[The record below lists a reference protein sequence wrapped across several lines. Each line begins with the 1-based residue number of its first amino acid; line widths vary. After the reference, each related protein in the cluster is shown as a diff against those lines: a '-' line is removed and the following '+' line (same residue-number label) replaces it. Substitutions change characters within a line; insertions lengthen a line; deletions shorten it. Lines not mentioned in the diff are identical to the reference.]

1 MLFMDLCPKSCL
13 TWRMSLVLWY
23 SMVAFVPKG
32 VKCYLVHSGVLS
44 FAAILLRWR
53 AKFLLIVSVLL
64 LKTLSEAESF
74 GIELSILASLFDIF
88 RFLGFPPLS
97 TITLT
102 VLFTRSMS
110 VHFSWRASPYL
121 TPVSLS

>member
-1 MLFMDLCPKSCL
+1 
-13 TWRMSLVLWY
+13 
-23 SMVAFVPKG
+23 VPKG
-32 VKCYLVHSGVLS
+32 VKCYLVHSGVFS

-97 TITLT
+97 AITLT

-110 VHFSWRASPYL
+110 VHFSWCASPHL